1 MPLKD
6 DVAQLKA
13 ELAQLQSL
21 HLSQQSSLSR
31 QLAEFSTKLE
41 TLSQQIA
48 TEDATETTLNMAA
61 SASSIASV
69 LTAADN
75 APTLTYAAQTPT
87 LEPASVAPAP
97 AEPNP
102 WQQNAWQEDPWQIK
116 TKNTS
121 TEQTA
126 KTEHQAQDQQLSD
139 EVKLQ
144 ASVQVAS
151 QFDELLSQGL
161 AAVMAP
167 FAAVNEQVKSFYH
180 HYQAKGLGPVFL
192 MTVAGIITLTL
203 GFGIYCNIQS
213 TIGFRT
219 WQSATRVCQRERYHS
234 GRDFYSPKT
243 RGYG

>member
-21 HLSQQSSLSR
+21 HLSQQSSLGR

-87 LEPASVAPAP
+87 LEPASVEPAP

-102 WQQNAWQEDPWQIK
+102 WLQGPIPGEPWQEDPWQRK

-126 KTEHQAQDQQLSD
+126 KTEHLSQAQNQQLSD

-144 ASVQVAS
+144 ASVQAAS

-167 FAAVNEQVKSFYH
+167 FAAVNEQVKSFHH
-180 HYQAKGLGPVFL
+180 HY
-192 MTVAGIITLTL
+192 
-203 GFGIYCNIQS
+203 
-213 TIGFRT
+213 
-219 WQSATRVCQRERYHS
+219 
-234 GRDFYSPKT
+234 
-243 RGYG
+243 